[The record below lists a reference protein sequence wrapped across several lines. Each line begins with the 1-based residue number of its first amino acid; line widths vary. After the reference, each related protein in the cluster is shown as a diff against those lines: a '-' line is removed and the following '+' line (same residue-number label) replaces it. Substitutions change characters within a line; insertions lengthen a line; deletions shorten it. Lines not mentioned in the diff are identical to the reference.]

1 MTPMLSCCACLLPY
15 LTGWGY
21 FEVEVIEPGAT
32 GLFWL
37 GWSTGLAFPHSHG
50 GSGPQRFA
58 KHSSSSPSLTGGAGG
73 GSAAALS
80 PLVGG
85 GAAFAAPSTPAS
97 SANGGNFRAYS
108 LALPSHTTAA
118 AAAAASGA
126 LSVASSAGGPSPQGP
141 LASRGAGSAALLSS
155 DGGGSHS
162 SSCHLGTSYVICSV
176 DGHRVH
182 LHGGMGHS
190 SPFAPKLNKGAYGR
204 LAFCHVF
211 FKKP

>member
-1 MTPMLSCCACLLPY
+1 M
-15 LTGWGY
+15 
-21 FEVEVIEPGAT
+21 EPGAT

-73 GSAAALS
+73 GSAAS
-80 PLVGG
+80 
-85 GAAFAAPSTPAS
+85 AAPSTPAG
-97 SANGGNFRAYS
+97 SANGGNFRAHS

-126 LSVASSAGGPSPQGP
+126 LSFSSSAGGPSPQGP

-190 SPFAPKLNKGAYGR
+190 SPFAPKLNKGVLGR
-204 LAFCHVF
+204 LAYSHVF